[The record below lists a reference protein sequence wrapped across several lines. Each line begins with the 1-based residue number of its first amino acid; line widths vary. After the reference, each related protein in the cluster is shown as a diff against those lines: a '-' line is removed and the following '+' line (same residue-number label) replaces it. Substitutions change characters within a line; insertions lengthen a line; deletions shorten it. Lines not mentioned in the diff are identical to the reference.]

1 MSRTNILWL
10 AAVLA
15 LVTLVYA
22 NHFHNDFHFD
32 DSHAVVDNPYIRD
45 LRNLPRILTDPDTFS
60 TLPANRSW
68 RPVVTAS
75 LAIDYWL
82 AGGLKPVVFQTSTFF
97 WFLVQIVL
105 MYGLYLKTCDL
116 VRPDPQNHWVALFAA
131 ALYGLHPAMAET
143 VNYVIQRGDVYST
156 LGVVAGVF
164 LYAYRPRWR
173 DYGIYLLP
181 VLLGLLAKPP
191 ALVFPAILFCW
202 IVLFEDEKPLSALR
216 KCVPALVLA
225 AAFAIF
231 ANAMTPTTYT
241 PGAVSASAYRIT
253 QPLVALR
260 YFGAFF
266 LPTHLSADTDHTA
279 IATIFDAGA
288 AAGFLFLI
296 AIVAIA
302 VWCSKQRELRPIAF
316 GLYWFVLALV
326 PTSIFP
332 LAEVENDH
340 RMFFPF
346 VGLSLSVCWAAA
358 LWLYSRRVPRAIVA
372 AACALVLA
380 AASWGTVQRNRV
392 WKSEETL
399 WRDVAQKSPRNG
411 RGLMNYGLSLM
422 ARGDYHNALDY
433 FTRALT
439 YTPNYMTLE
448 VNLGV
453 VNGALGND
461 AEAERHFTRALQLSP
476 AEAVPNYFYAVWL
489 HGKGRALEAV
499 QRLNLAVA
507 NNPSYLQAQ
516 YLLMTIFAEL
526 HDPADLRKTAMN
538 TLAVS
543 PSDPTAQSW
552 LARAGSLPA
561 APAPGTTGRAGTPE
575 DWITVS
581 LTFYQQGK
589 YEESIKAARE
599 ALKLRPGYAI
609 AWNNIAASYNATGK
623 WDDGARAAV
632 EAIRLDPNFQLA
644 KNNLAWSLSQKAKQT
659 ASR

>member
-1 MSRTNILWL
+1 MSKRNILCL
-10 AAVLA
+10 GALLA

-32 DSHAVVDNPYIRD
+32 DSHAVVSNPYIRD

-82 AGGLKPVVFQTSTFF
+82 AGGLKPVVFQASTFF
-97 WFLVQIVL
+97 WFLVQIAL
-105 MYGLYLKTCDL
+105 MYGLFLKICNLT
-116 VRPDPQNHWVALFAA
+116 RPDPHNHWVALFAA

-156 LGVVAGVF
+156 LGVVAGIF
-164 LYAYRPRWR
+164 LYAWKPRWR
-173 DYGIYLLP
+173 DYGVYLLP
-181 VLLGLLAKPP
+181 VLLALLSKPP

-202 IVLFEDEKPLSALR
+202 IVLFEDEKPLRALR

-225 AAFAIF
+225 GAFAIL
-231 ANAMTPTTYT
+231 ANAMTPATYT
-241 PGAVSASAYRIT
+241 PGAGSASAYRIT

-279 IATIFDAGA
+279 IPTILDPGA
-288 AAGFLFLI
+288 AAGFLFLL
-296 AIVAIA
+296 AVLAVA
-302 VWCSKQRELRPIAF
+302 VWCSKARELRPIAF

-346 VGLSLSVCWAAA
+346 VGLSLAVCWAAA
-358 LWLYSRRVPRAIVA
+358 VWLYSHRVPRALVA
-372 AACALVLA
+372 TACALVLA
-380 AASWGTVQRNRV
+380 VAAWGTVQRNRV

-399 WRDVAQKSPRNG
+399 WRDVAAKSPRNG
-411 RGLMNYGLSLM
+411 RGLMNYGLTLM
-422 ARGDYHNALDY
+422 GRGDFKNALDL
-433 FTRALT
+433 FTRALV
-439 YTPNYMTLE
+439 YNPNYMVLE
-448 VNLGV
+448 VNIGID
-453 VNGALGND
+453 NGALGND

-489 HGKGRALEAV
+489 HGKGRSLEAL
-499 QRLNLAVA
+499 QRLNVAVT
-507 NNPSYLQAQ
+507 NNPSYLDAQ
-516 YLLMTIFAEL
+516 YLLMQIYADL

-552 LARAGSLPA
+552 LARAGNLPPA
-561 APAPGTTGRAGTPE
+561 APQQRSPE
-575 DWITVS
+575 DWVTIS
-581 LTFYQQGK
+581 LALYQQGK
-589 YEESIKAARE
+589 YEDSINAARE
-599 ALKLRPGYAI
+599 ALKLRPAYAI
-609 AWNNIAASYNATGK
+609 PWNNIAAGYNQLGK
-623 WDDGARAAV
+623 WDEGIHAAQ

-644 KNNLAWSLSQKAKQT
+644 KNNLAWAQSEKQKH

>member
-1 MSRTNILWL
+1 MTRTKILWGIHV
-10 AAVLA
+10 AALLA
-15 LVTLVYA
+15 LVTLVYV
-22 NHFHNDFHFD
+22 NHFGNDFHFD
-32 DSHAVVDNPYIRD
+32 DSHAVVNNPYIRD

-82 AGGLKPVVFQTSTFF
+82 ARGLKPAVFQASTFL
-97 WFLVQIVL
+97 WFLVQIAL
-105 MYGLYLKTCDL
+105 MYGLFLKICTL
-116 VRPDPQNHWVALFAA
+116 ARPDPRNHWVALFAA

-156 LGVVAGVF
+156 LGVVAGIF
-164 LYAYRPRWR
+164 LYAYYPRLR
-173 DYGIYLLP
+173 DYGVYLLP
-181 VLLGLLAKPP
+181 VLLALLSKPP

-202 IVLFEDEKPLSALR
+202 IVLFEDEKPLGALR

-225 AAFAIF
+225 GAFAIL
-231 ANAMTPTTYT
+231 ANAMTPATYT

-260 YFGAFF
+260 YFVAFF

-279 IATIFDAGA
+279 IATIFDPGA
-288 AAGFLFLI
+288 AAGFVFLI

-302 VWCSKQRELRPIAF
+302 VWCSKERDLRPVAF
-316 GLYWFVLALV
+316 GLYWFVLALG

-340 RMFFPF
+340 RMYFPF

-358 LWLYSRRVPRAIVA
+358 LWLYSRRVPRAVVA
-372 AACALVLA
+372 AACAVVLA
-380 AASWGTVQRNRV
+380 VAAWGTVQRNRV

-399 WRDVAQKSPRNG
+399 WRDVAAKSPRNG
-411 RGLMNYGLSLM
+411 RGLMNYGLTLM
-422 ARGDYHNALDY
+422 ARGDYQKALEL
-433 FTRALT
+433 FTRALV
-439 YTPNYMTLE
+439 YNPNYMVLE
-448 VNLGV
+448 VNLGID
-453 VNGALGND
+453 NGALGND

-489 HGKGRALEAV
+489 KGKGRSLEAL
-499 QRLNLAVA
+499 QRLNVAVT
-507 NNPSYLQAQ
+507 NNPSYLDAQ
-516 YLLMTIFAEL
+516 YLLMQIYADL

-543 PSDPTAQSW
+543 PSDPAAQSW
-552 LARAGSLPA
+552 LARAGNLP
-561 APAPGTTGRAGTPE
+561 PAQPRSPE
-575 DWITVS
+575 DWVTAS
-581 LTFYQQGK
+581 LALYQQGK
-589 YEESIKAARE
+589 YEESINAARE

-609 AWNNIAASYNATGK
+609 PWNNIAAGYNQLGK
-623 WDDGARAAV
+623 WDDGIHAAQ

-644 KNNLAWSLSQKAKQT
+644 KNNLAWSMSEKQKH